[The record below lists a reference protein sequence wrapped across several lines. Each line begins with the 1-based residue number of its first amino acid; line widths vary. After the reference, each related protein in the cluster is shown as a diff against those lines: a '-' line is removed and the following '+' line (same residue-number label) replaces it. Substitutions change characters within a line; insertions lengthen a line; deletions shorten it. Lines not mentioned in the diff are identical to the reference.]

1 MEQRFGRII
10 ELGRSLQ
17 EGNEFVPGTD
27 AQVIKDTLR
36 VYGSA
41 FGLMLFVF
49 CIVRKRYPRLYVVR
63 RWAPKIQCELA
74 QQEYGFLSWIWKVY
88 GPSDEEILDQCGM
101 DSLCFLRVIR
111 FGLKVSFVGIFN
123 SIWLLPVYA
132 TAEESNET
140 ANVQDPVEEV
150 TTSNLP
156 SMSPRFIGTVVG
168 AYFVFLYSMY
178 LILHEFEWYTKHRHA
193 FLSKPKPRNYTIY
206 VTGIPKEYRSSR
218 LLLDYFRSCFPRGA
232 VLEAHVAMDIP
243 NLCKQ
248 VAHRDVVVAKLEHA
262 MAVKQQLG
270 YSPMHLTLKGKVDSI
285 SAYRIELQQ
294 LNSSI
299 SNSITRIQETHAR
312 IRGTTELA
320 ENPEVSMHS
329 EHLIGLSFRK
339 SEELQEMEPLTPS
352 TNRRAFE
359 PGSFQLFPA
368 FDSLESQTLDP
379 SMLLRTRKR
388 TFRDRLSIFNMPEDI
403 AEREKASDSDDDN
416 FHPEKDE
423 QEQAL
428 THASVHISH
437 EPKPETMN
445 YCPERCSFNEI
456 DDEAIHTLYNDQS
469 KDSSD
474 EICDCDLPIGKS
486 ENTAS
491 VMESQM
497 IQDEYSRI
505 DRKCDGRDL
514 ESSGE
519 RKLLEAED
527 ADVLMFV
534 KGVGPTRGLNE
545 CAQTTS
551 TGNVS
556 VESDTQ
562 ARLVADIRHHDLRNS
577 ESFRGSGRITK
588 ILGSSR
594 LVRELVK
601 SGQIVKV
608 LTGSSTDTIAREVS
622 NAMKEV
628 NVDNLKLVTDKGI
641 RTLKRSGAKG
651 IKQVTNVG
659 TQAINDVVHTA
670 KDIIIRNEDGNPRD
684 AGFVV
689 FTKLSTTQAAL
700 QMIHNSKPYVMD
712 VEEAPEPADVFWD
725 NVGKSHKSRLLGQ
738 LLSFALSAVLCF
750 FWTIPVSVISGFSE
764 IDTLKTSIPFLARMV
779 EAYPWLEAVLSQL
792 APLLLIGLNLLLPNI
807 LREFAK
813 VEGHIASSTLE
824 ASLFEKL
831 SVFMIIQTFF
841 VSAISGG
848 VYAELTQILEN
859 PSSIIDLLANSLPTR
874 GTYFVQLVLVTTFLG
889 QGLELLRV
897 IPLSVAFTRSKI
909 GPNLTEKER
918 SKPHREFLRPLSDP
932 RDFEHAQVFANVV
945 LYFMVIFVYAIISPI
960 INYFIAFCLIV
971 MGSGYRYQFISN
983 YPPTPD
989 SGGKL
994 WYGFITICLAC
1005 MVIAQLTLVGL
1016 LALKKATYALPCMAP
1031 LIAITIGFTLY
1042 LRGKHSYVT
1051 KHLPTRDCLHIDR
1064 QNCTE
1069 GDFEFVERKYVQPA
1083 LLAQDKQPQVEDLDD
1098 FKSRHCCC

>member
-1 MEQRFGRII
+1 MEQRLGRII
-10 ELGRSLQ
+10 ELSRSLQ

-41 FGLMLFVF
+41 FGLMIFAF
-49 CIVRKRYPRLYVVR
+49 CIVRKRYPRLYIVR
-63 RWAPKIQCELA
+63 RWAPKVQCELA
-74 QQEYGFLSWIWKVY
+74 QQDYGFLSWMWKVY
-88 GPSDEEILDQCGM
+88 GPTDEEILDQCGM

-111 FGLKVSFVGIFN
+111 FGLKVSSVGIFN

-132 TAEESNET
+132 TAEESDET

-193 FLSKPKPRNYTIY
+193 FLSKPKPRNYAIY

-218 LLLDYFRSCFPRGA
+218 LLLDYFRSCFPRGT

-248 VAHRDVVVAKLEHA
+248 VAYRDVLVAKLEHA
-262 MAVKQQLG
+262 MAVKQLLG
-270 YSPMHLTLKGKVDSI
+270 YSPTHLTLKGKVDSI
-285 SAYRIELQQ
+285 SAYGIELKQ

-299 SNSITRIQETHAR
+299 SNAITKIEEAHASL
-312 IRGTTELA
+312 RGTTELA
-320 ENPEVSMHS
+320 ENPQASTNA
-329 EHLIGLSFRK
+329 EHLIGLSLRK
-339 SEELQEMEPLTPS
+339 SEELEEMEPLTPS
-352 TNRRAFE
+352 THRPAFE
-359 PGSFQLFPA
+359 SGSFQLFPS
-368 FDSLESQTLDP
+368 FDSLESQTFDP

-388 TFRDRLSIFNMPEDI
+388 TFRERLAIFNMPEDI
-403 AEREKASDSDDDN
+403 AEREKASESDHDDSIL
-416 FHPEKDE
+416 HPEQDE
-423 QEQAL
+423 QEQA
-428 THASVHISH
+428 TSVHISH
-437 EPKPETMN
+437 KPKPETTN
-445 YCPERCSFNEI
+445 CCGEKCSFRETLNGAIRILHNE
-456 DDEAIHTLYNDQS
+456 EGE
-469 KDSSD
+469 DSVD
-474 EICDCDLPIGKS
+474 EIHDCDLPIS
-486 ENTAS
+486 MSDNTPGVTVS
-491 VMESQM
+491 PM
-497 IQDEYSRI
+497 IHYECSSTEGRY
-505 DRKCDGRDL
+505 CDGTDL
-514 ESSGE
+514 ESCGE
-519 RKLLEAED
+519 RQLLESED
-527 ADVLMFV
+527 ADTLIFV
-534 KGVGPTRGLNE
+534 KCIGLSKGH
-545 CAQTTS
+545 TTS
-551 TGNVS
+551 TGDTS
-556 VESDTQ
+556 LESDTQ
-562 ARLVADIRHHDLRNS
+562 IRPATDAQHHGLLNS
-577 ESFRGSGRITK
+577 ASFGGSGRIIK
-588 ILGSSR
+588 KLGNSGR
-594 LVRELVK
+594 VVRELVK
-601 SGQIVKV
+601 SGQIVKI
-608 LTGSSTDTIAREVS
+608 LTGSSTDTIAREVG
-622 NAMKEV
+622 NAIKEV

-659 TQAINDVVHTA
+659 TQAINEVVHTA

-700 QMIHNSKPYVMD
+700 QMIHNSKPYVMA

-725 NVGKSHKSRLLGQ
+725 NVGKSHKSRLLGR

-779 EAYPWLEAVLSQL
+779 ETYPWLEAVLSQL
-792 APLLLIGLNLLLPNI
+792 APLLLIGLNLLLPYI

-813 VEGHIASSTLE
+813 VEGHIASSALE

-848 VYAELTQILEN
+848 VYAELTQIMEN
-859 PSSIIDLLANSLPTR
+859 PSSIVDLLANSLPTR

-897 IPLSVAFTRSKI
+897 IPLSVAFIRSKI

-918 SKPHREFLRPLSDP
+918 SKPYREFLRPLSDP
-932 RDFEHAQVFANVV
+932 RDFEHAQVFANLV

-960 INYFIAFCLIV
+960 INYFIAFCFIA

-983 YPPTPD
+983 YPSTPD

-994 WYGFITICLAC
+994 WYGFITICLSC

-1051 KHLPTRDCLHIDR
+1051 KHLPTLDCLHIDR
-1064 QNCTE
+1064 QNCNE
-1069 GDFEFVERKYVQPA
+1069 GDFDFVERKYVQPA
-1083 LLAQDKQPQVEDLDD
+1083 LLAQDKHPQVEDFDNH
-1098 FKSRHCCC
+1098 KPRHCCC